1 MTQDFKELKAFI
13 KDRRKIMLHLTC
25 KRHSKGWQHW
35 SAEVENDWNLVEKT
49 IGEHMVK
56 SASLSIGNVSIYK
69 GVCEVQVEKG

>member
-1 MTQDFKELKAFI
+1 MTQYFKE
-13 KDRRKIMLHLTC
+13 KIMLQLTC

-56 SASLSIGNVSIYK
+56 SASLSIGNVSSIYK
-69 GVCEVQVEKG
+69 GVCELQVEKG